1 MVEGLQKLTVKIYIS
16 TGSWLE
22 PTIIYHCC
30 YEMNQQWCCGVTAGF
45 WLQTA
50 LIDHNTKTPSSS
62 SLSPI
67 SSTLIHQRRVF
78 PTPFIVVAVLH
89 QNVE

>member
-1 MVEGLQKLTVKIYIS
+1 
-16 TGSWLE
+16 
-22 PTIIYHCC
+22 
-30 YEMNQQWCCGVTAGF
+30 MNQQWCCGVTAGF